1 MITVEHLSKEFKA
14 AVPKEGRLAGL
25 RTLFSR
31 DYKVKEAV
39 RDVSFTIERGEF
51 VGYIGPN
58 GAGKSTTIKM
68 LSGILHPTAG
78 EVRIAGMSPHRERR
92 SVARMLGVLF
102 GQRTQLWW
110 DLPVRDSFDILA
122 AMYGVDEEKK
132 LRRLAEL
139 SELLALKPFMATP
152 VRKLSLGQRMRA
164 DIAAALLHDPDILF
178 LDEPTIG
185 LDVIAKRSIREF
197 LHSIN
202 RDLGKTILLTTHD
215 MDDIEKLCSRVIV
228 INDGRLGFDG
238 TTDGLRRRIG
248 LPTIIHVTYRS
259 LVSPLI
265 DGQFNPDGWPGQTAA
280 EAQERQW
287 PLRLTA
293 SDGQTLTVECN
304 RDQLSAMEALR
315 LLEQLGEIEDVHME
329 EPDFEEIVHRV
340 Y

>member
-1 MITVEHLSKEFKA
+1 MITVEHLSKEFKS
-14 AVPKEGRLAGL
+14 AVPKEGRFSGL
-25 RTLFSR
+25 RTMFSR

-39 RDVSFTIERGEF
+39 RDISFTINQGEF

-68 LSGILHPTAG
+68 LSGILHPSAG

-92 SVARMLGVLF
+92 TVARRLGVLF

-122 AMYGVDEEKK
+122 AMYGVPDEVKS
-132 LRRLAEL
+132 RRLGEL
-139 SELLALKPFMATP
+139 SELLALAPFMETP

-202 RDLGKTILLTTHD
+202 RELGKTILLTTHD
-215 MDDIEKLCSRVIV
+215 MDDIEQLCSRVIV

-248 LPTIIHVTYRS
+248 LPTIIRVTY
-259 LVSPLI
+259 
-265 DGQFNPDGWPGQTAA
+265 
-280 EAQERQW
+280 
-287 PLRLTA
+287 
-293 SDGQTLTVECN
+293 
-304 RDQLSAMEALR
+304 LSMA
-315 LLEQLGEIEDVHME
+315 
-329 EPDFEEIVHRV
+329 
-340 Y
+340 